1 MVVLSYSLEKDVE
14 IKKKFNI
21 KGKNIILLLFL
32 SEIEY
37 FINN

>member
-21 KGKNIILLLFL
+21 KGKNTLIRMQIPRA
-32 SEIEY
+32 I
-37 FINN
+37 FIF